1 MWRWW
6 SLLAALLVVAST
18 LGSRIPSR
26 ADAEIV
32 RPAPPVAAR
41 KPVRLTIHGIERVD
55 PYYWLRDRNWREVLR
70 DPSALD
76 PAIRAHIEAENRY
89 AQAVLAPLSGLRV
102 KLVQE
107 MKGRLEQDESDVPVP
122 DGPYAYGTK
131 FLSGA
136 DHPLIVRVPRSGGP
150 EEVLLDGPALAR
162 GKPYFSFGDYH
173 HSPDHRLYAYLTDE
187 IGSEN
192 HRLQLRDLASGRDLP
207 DIITDVSSFAWAKD
221 SRTLFYVKLDH
232 DHRPRLVY
240 RHRLG
245 TDPAYDPLIYEES
258 DRGFDV
264 SVDST
269 RTDRFVVIST
279 SNGDTSEERLVDSAQ
294 PESAP
299 VLVAARQPKVRYH
312 VDDWGDSLVIRT
324 NADGAEDF
332 KVVTAPVSA
341 PGRENWRD
349 LVPHK
354 PGRRIIEVIALAGHL
369 VRLERED
376 GVERLVILRRDEGA
390 AHAVWFGEEAYSL
403 ALGSIYE
410 FDTAVIR
417 LRYSSPATPTQIF
430 DYDVDTRARTLRKQE
445 RIPSGHDPSAYVVR
459 RLQVTTADNEQVPV
473 TVLHRRDLPINGSAP
488 LFLEGY
494 GAYSFA
500 FPAAFDSKLF
510 PLVDRGFVYA
520 IAHVRGGLEKGE
532 RWRNAGRLENKIHTF
547 EDFIAVA
554 EYMTKSGYSAPGRIV
569 ARGDSAGGLLMGAVA
584 NMRPGLFA
592 GIVARVPF
600 VDALNTTLDD
610 SLPLTVGDFPE
621 WGDPIRDVAAYRQI
635 ARYSPYDNVS
645 ARAYPH
651 MLVTAGIRDP
661 RVPYWEPA
669 KWVAKLRAMRT
680 NDARIMLVTNM
691 RTGHFDVPGR
701 FASLEEVALIQAFA
715 LDVTGL
721 HRPEASSAADAPTP
735 ADAIAP
741 DGDGARSSGGGVT
754 STGGRARRSPL

>member
-6 SLLAALLVVAST
+6 SLLAAFLVVLSM
-18 LGSRIPSR
+18 LGSRIPGW
-26 ADAEIV
+26 ADAEFV

-41 KPVRLTIHGIERVD
+41 KPVRLTIHGMERVD
-55 PYYWLRDRNWREVLR
+55 HYYWLRDSNWREVLR
-70 DPSALD
+70 DPSTLD
-76 PAIRAHIEAENRY
+76 PNIRAHIDAENRY

-102 KLVQE
+102 KLVDE
-107 MKGRLEQDESDVPVP
+107 MKRRLEQDESDVPIP

-131 FLSGA
+131 FIPGA
-136 DHPLIVRVPRSGGP
+136 EHALIIRVPRSGGP
-150 EEVLLDGPALAR
+150 EEILLDGPQLAR
-162 GKPYFSFGDYH
+162 GKAYFSFGDHH

-192 HRLQLRDLASGRDLP
+192 HRLRVRDLDSGRDLAHV
-207 DIITDVSSFAWAKD
+207 IADVSSFAWSKD

-232 DHRPRLVY
+232 NHRPRFVY

-245 TDPAYDPLIYEES
+245 TEPANDRLIYLEN
-258 DRGFDV
+258 DLGFDV

-279 SNGDTSEERLVDSAQ
+279 SNGDTSEEWLIDSTQ
-294 PESAP
+294 PESTP
-299 VLVAARQPKVRYH
+299 VLVAAREPRVRYH
-312 VDDWGDSLVIRT
+312 LDDWADRLVIRT

-332 KVVTAPVSA
+332 KIVTAPLSA
-341 PGRENWRD
+341 PSRENWRD

-354 PGRRIIEVIALAGHL
+354 PGRRIIEVVALAGHL
-369 VRLERED
+369 ARLEREE
-376 GVERLVILRRDEGA
+376 GIERLVIQRRDDGSE
-390 AHAVWFGEEAYSL
+390 HAVWFGEEAYSL
-403 ALGSIYE
+403 ALGSVHE
-410 FDTAVIR
+410 FDTALIR
-417 LRYSSPATPTQIF
+417 FQYSSPATPTQIF
-430 DYDVDTRARTLRKQE
+430 DYDMNTRARTLRKQE
-445 RIPSGHDPSAYVVR
+445 RIPSGHDPSAYVVK
-459 RLQVTTADNEQVPV
+459 RLQVTTADNERVPV
-473 TVLHRRDLPINGSAP
+473 TLLHRADLPIDGSAP

-510 PLVDRGFVYA
+510 PLIERGFVYA

-532 RWRNAGRLENKIHTF
+532 RWRNAGRLEYKRNSF
-547 EDFIAVA
+547 EDFIAVS
-554 EYMTKSGYSAPGRIV
+554 EYLIKAGYTAPGRIV
-569 ARGDSAGGLLMGAVA
+569 ARGDSAGGLLMGTVV
-584 NMRPGLFA
+584 NMRPDLFA

-600 VDALNTTLDD
+600 VDALTTTLDD
-610 SLPLTVGDFPE
+610 SLPLTVGDFTE
-621 WGDPIRDVAAYRQI
+621 WGDPIRDVAAYHRI
-635 ARYSPYDNVS
+635 KHYSPYDNVT
-645 ARAYPH
+645 AQPYPH

-669 KWVAKLRAMRT
+669 KWVAKIRAMRT

-691 RTGHFDVPGR
+691 RAGHFDVPGR

-721 HRPEASSAADAPTP
+721 HRPGIPTAGNAPPP

-741 DGDGARSSGGGVT
+741 DADGARSSGGPT
-754 STGGRARRSPL
+754 STGGRARRSRP